1 MELYQKDCDVM
12 SYFNKEKIEA
22 KIEMW
27 SEAEAAIATGQS
39 YKIGSR
45 ELKRA
50 DLAEV
55 RKQIEFWEGKLMAV
69 ERGSKRWHRR
79 IVPRDL

>member
-1 MELYQKDCDVM
+1 MM

-27 SEAEAAIATGQS
+27 SEAESAIATGQS

-55 RKQIEFWEGKLMAV
+55 RKQIEFWEGKLVAV
-69 ERGSKRWHRR
+69 ERGGKRWVRR
-79 IVPRDL
+79 VVPRDL

>member
-1 MELYQKDCDVM
+1 MAYITKKIA
-12 SYFNKEKIEA
+12 KERLQMYLDAEEA
-22 KIEMW
+22 IL
-27 SEAEAAIATGQS
+27 TGQS

-55 RKQIEFWEGKLMAV
+55 TKGIKFWGGKVDQLESGRTTRNRVTRAT
-69 ERGSKRWHRR
+69 
-79 IVPRDL
+79 PRDL